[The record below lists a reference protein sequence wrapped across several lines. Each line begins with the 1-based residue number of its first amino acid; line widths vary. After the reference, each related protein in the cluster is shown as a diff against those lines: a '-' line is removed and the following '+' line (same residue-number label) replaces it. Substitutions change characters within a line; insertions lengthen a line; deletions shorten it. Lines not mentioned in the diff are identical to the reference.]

1 MSWTSEDASGG
12 SHLFSQ
18 STRATGVGVR
28 NFPEDCPV
36 HSLLESETN
45 QASRENL
52 VQEKKPSSQGF
63 YTNPTQRGVHVPGPD
78 HLPEPWR
85 EAGASLPALRRGA
98 PEPGSRVLTLAGGT
112 GRGEVNPRAAPIR

>member
-1 MSWTSEDASGG
+1 M
-12 SHLFSQ
+12 
-18 STRATGVGVR
+18 GVR

-85 EAGASLPALRRGA
+85 EAGASQPRHSPPSAAGPQSPAA
-98 PEPGSRVLTLAGGT
+98 AYSPSRVERGGA
-112 GRGEVNPRAAPIR
+112 R

>member
-1 MSWTSEDASGG
+1 MVVTYSAGAQERQEW
-12 SHLFSQ
+12 
-18 STRATGVGVR
+18 GVR

-52 VQEKKPSSQGF
+52 VQEKGLSSPGLWPP
-63 YTNPTQRGVHVPGPD
+63 YTNPVQRGVHVPGPD

-85 EAGASLPALRRGA
+85 EAGASQPGRSPPSAAGPQSPAA
-98 PEPGSRVLTLAGGT
+98 AYSPSRVERGGA
-112 GRGEVNPRAAPIR
+112 R